1 VIANTDLE
9 DLAHFC
15 MLYINLVKVGRN
27 INILERVKKFFLH
40 GNVMK
45 NDGKFQETF

>member
-9 DLAHFC
+9 DLAHFY
-15 MLYINLVKVGRN
+15 MLMINPTKVGEY
-27 INILERVKKFFLH
+27 INILERVKKSFLY

>member
-15 MLYINLVKVGRN
+15 MLYIDPTKIGEFV
-27 INILERVKKFFLH
+27 NILERVKKSFLY
-40 GNVMK
+40 GNVIN